1 MNFTLILSL
10 SVLFII
16 GWAIVSYSFVRISRQ
31 AKIDKQ
37 THVVQPAFR
46 LADQWIMEAQRKIE
60 ELSEKAEQ
68 PLGTAQHE
76 LLDLRL
82 EAGRLPQGVKNL
94 RTVRESLSGNI
105 KPLTL
110 NKTLAEIA
118 ALYLLHE
125 DFQTQESDFIYFKTH
140 VGFVPI
146 LEVPKTEPLSD
157 IGMKKWL
164 GRLSAQANSVMG
176 GFLYF
181 GESRRFIALQENKE
195 WMEALRSYKIMNLD
209 FQGLTA
215 LLVSFK
221 LYQDTD
227 RLIKT
232 FQAGVD
238 STVSLVG
245 QADKMGLA
253 LTSLGASALNVQ
265 MILEGGT
272 PESSKN
278 MADESRKS

>member
-1 MNFTLILSL
+1 MNFTVILVL
-10 SVLFII
+10 SVLFIL
-16 GWAIVSYSFVRISRQ
+16 GWAVVSYSFVRISRQ
-31 AKIDKQ
+31 TKNEKQ
-37 THVVQPAFR
+37 NHTVQPAFR
-46 LADQWIMEAQRKIE
+46 LADQWIMESQRKIE
-60 ELSEKAEQ
+60 ELSEKAEY

-105 KPLTL
+105 RPLVL
-110 NKTLAEIA
+110 NKTLDEISG
-118 ALYLLHE
+118 LYLLSE
-125 DFQTQESDFIYFKTH
+125 DFQTQESDFVYFKTH
-140 VGFVPI
+140 VGLVPV
-146 LEVPKTEPLSD
+146 LEAPKTEILSD
-157 IGMKKWL
+157 GVMKKWL
-164 GRLSAQANSVMG
+164 GRLSAQANPVMG

-181 GESRRFIALQENKE
+181 GESGQFAACQENKE
-195 WMEALRSYKIMNLD
+195 WVEALRSFQIMSLD

-232 FQAGVD
+232 FQAGIE
-238 STVSLVG
+238 STVPLVG

-265 MILEGGT
+265 MILEGGM
-272 PESSKN
+272 PGPSKTGN
-278 MADESRKS
+278 GGVETS

>member
-1 MNFTLILSL
+1 VNFTLILIL
-10 SVLFII
+10 SVLFIA

-31 AKIDKQ
+31 TKIDKQ

-60 ELSEKAEQ
+60 ELYEKAEQ

-105 KPLTL
+105 KPISL
-110 NKTLAEIA
+110 NKTLAEMA
-118 ALYLLHE
+118 GLYLLPE

-140 VGFVPI
+140 VGSVPI
-146 LEVPKTEPLSD
+146 LEAPKAEPLSD
-157 IGMKKWL
+157 GGMKKWL
-164 GRLSAQANSVMG
+164 GRLSAQANPVMG

-181 GESRRFIALQENKE
+181 GESSQFAAFQENKE
-195 WMEALRSYKIMNLD
+195 WMEALRSYKIMSLD
-209 FQGLTA
+209 FHGLTA

-221 LYQDTD
+221 LFQDTD
-227 RLIKT
+227 RLVKT
-232 FQAGVD
+232 FQTGID
-238 STVSLVG
+238 STVPLVG

-265 MILEGGT
+265 MILEGGAPGPSKT
-272 PESSKN
+272 GGEESKQS
-278 MADESRKS
+278 

>member
-1 MNFTLILSL
+1 VNFSLIFTLSG
-10 SVLFII
+10 LFIA

-31 AKIDKQ
+31 TKIQKQ
-37 THVVQPAFR
+37 TNIVQPAFR
-46 LADQWIMEAQRKIE
+46 LADQWIMESQRKIE
-60 ELSEKAEQ
+60 ELSERAEQ

-94 RTVRESLSGNI
+94 RTVRESLTGNI
-105 KPLTL
+105 RPMLL

-118 ALYLLHE
+118 GLYLLME
-125 DFQTQESDFIYFKTH
+125 DYQVQEADFVYFKTH
-140 VGFVPI
+140 VGLVPI
-146 LEVPKTEPLSD
+146 LEVPKVESLSD
-157 IGMKKWL
+157 GGMKKWL
-164 GRLSAQANSVMG
+164 GRLSAQANPVMG

-181 GESRRFIALQENKE
+181 ADSRQFDGCQQNKD
-195 WMEALRSYKIMNLD
+195 WMEALRNYKVMSLD
-209 FQGLTA
+209 FQGLTV

-221 LYQDTD
+221 IYQDTD

-232 FQAGVD
+232 FQAGIE

-253 LTSLGASALNVQ
+253 LTSLGASALKVQ
-265 MILEGGT
+265 MILEGGVPSPSKT
-272 PESSKN
+272 ESEESK
-278 MADESRKS
+278 DL

>member
-1 MNFTLILSL
+1 MNFELIFILAA
-10 SVLFII
+10 LFIA
-16 GWAIVSYSFVRISRQ
+16 GWAVVSYSFVQISRQ
-31 AKIDKQ
+31 TKSQKQ
-37 THVVQPAFR
+37 NQNVQPAFR
-46 LADQWIMEAQRKIE
+46 LADQWIMESQRKIE

-94 RTVRESLSGNI
+94 RTVRESLAGNI
-105 KPLTL
+105 KPLAL
-110 NKTLAEIA
+110 NKTLAEIVD
-118 ALYLLHE
+118 LYLLTE
-125 DFQTQESDFIYFKTH
+125 DYQIEEANFVYFKTH
-140 VGFVPI
+140 VGSVPI
-146 LEVPKTEPLSD
+146 LEVLKAEPLSD
-157 IGMKKWL
+157 TGMKKWL
-164 GRLSAQANSVMG
+164 GLLSAKANPVMG

-181 GESRRFIALQENKE
+181 ADGPQFAACQENKE
-195 WMEALRSYKIMNLD
+195 WMETLRSYKIMSLD

-232 FQAGVD
+232 FQAGIE
-238 STVSLVG
+238 STIPLVG

-265 MILEGGT
+265 MILEGGMPGPSKT
-272 PESSKN
+272 ESE
-278 MADESRKS
+278 ESEGL

>member
-1 MNFTLILSL
+1 VNFNLILILSA
-10 SVLFII
+10 LFVM
-16 GWAIVSYSFVRISRQ
+16 GWAVVSYSFVRISRQ
-31 AKIDKQ
+31 TKKEKQ
-37 THVVQPAFR
+37 THTVQPVFR
-46 LADQWIMEAQRKIE
+46 LADQWIMESQRKIE
-60 ELSEKAEQ
+60 KLSEKAEH

-94 RTVRESLSGNI
+94 RTVRESLTGNI
-105 KPLTL
+105 RPLAL

-118 ALYLLHE
+118 GLYLLTE
-125 DFQTQESDFIYFKTH
+125 DYQAPEAGFVYFQTH
-140 VGFVPI
+140 MGPVPI
-146 LEVPKTEPLSD
+146 LEAPSEEPLSD
-157 IGMKKWL
+157 SGMKKWI
-164 GRLSAQANSVMG
+164 GRLSDQANPVMG

-181 GESRRFIALQENKE
+181 ADSEKFEVCQRNKE
-195 WMEALRSYKIMNLD
+195 WMEALRGYKILSLD

-232 FQAGVD
+232 FQAGIE
-238 STVSLVG
+238 STVPLVG

-253 LTSLGASALNVQ
+253 LTSLGASALKVQ
-265 MILEGGT
+265 MILDGAV
-272 PESSKN
+272 PSP
-278 MADESRKS
+278 SRTGSEEEKDA

>member
-1 MNFTLILSL
+1 MNFTLIFIL
-10 SVLFII
+10 SVLFIA

-31 AKIDKQ
+31 TKAQKKNHI
-37 THVVQPAFR
+37 VQPAFR
-46 LADQWIMEAQRKIE
+46 LADQWIMESQRKIE

-68 PLGTAQHE
+68 PLSTAQHE

-94 RTVRESLSGNI
+94 RTVRESLAGNI
-105 KPLTL
+105 KPLVL

-118 ALYLLHE
+118 GLYLPVE
-125 DFQTQESDFIYFKTH
+125 DYQVQEADFVYFKTH
-140 VGFVPI
+140 VGSMPI
-146 LEVPKTEPLSD
+146 LEVSKAEPLSD
-157 IGMKKWL
+157 SGMKKWL
-164 GRLSAQANSVMG
+164 GRLSTQANPVMG

-181 GESRRFIALQENKE
+181 ADSRQFEVCQQNRE
-195 WMEALRSYKIMNLD
+195 WMEALRSYKIMSLD

-221 LYQDTD
+221 IYQDTD
-227 RLIKT
+227 RLIRT
-232 FQAGVD
+232 FQAGIE
-238 STVSLVG
+238 STVPLVG

-265 MILEGGT
+265 MILEGGAPGPSKT
-272 PESSKN
+272 RSGESMGS
-278 MADESRKS
+278 

>member
-1 MNFTLILSL
+1 LNFELIFILSAI
-10 SVLFII
+10 FIA
-16 GWAIVSYSFVRISRQ
+16 GWAVVSYSFVQISRQ
-31 AKIDKQ
+31 TKSQKQ
-37 THVVQPAFR
+37 NQNVQPAFR
-46 LADQWIMEAQRKIE
+46 LADQWIMESQRKIE

-68 PLGTAQHE
+68 PLSTAQHE

-94 RTVRESLSGNI
+94 RTVRESLAGNI
-105 KPLTL
+105 RPLAL

-118 ALYLLHE
+118 GFYLLAE
-125 DFQTQESDFIYFKTH
+125 DYQIQEPDFIYFKTH
-140 VGFVPI
+140 VGSVPI
-146 LEVPKTEPLSD
+146 LEAPKAEALSD
-157 IGMKKWL
+157 SGMKKWL
-164 GRLSAQANSVMG
+164 GRLSSQANPVMG

-181 GESRRFIALQENKE
+181 ANSPQFTACQENKE
-195 WMEALRSYKIMNLD
+195 WMEALRSYKIMSLD

-232 FQAGVD
+232 FQAGIE
-238 STVSLVG
+238 STVPLVG
-245 QADKMGLA
+245 QSDKMGLA

-265 MILEGGT
+265 MILEGGMPGPSKT
-272 PESSKN
+272 GSEES
-278 MADESRKS
+278 EGL

>member
-1 MNFTLILSL
+1 MNFNLILVL
-10 SVLFII
+10 SALFVT
-16 GWAIVSYSFVRISRQ
+16 GWAVVSYSFVRISRQ
-31 AKIDKQ
+31 TKKEKQ
-37 THVVQPAFR
+37 THTVQPAFR
-46 LADQWIMEAQRKIE
+46 LADQWIMESQRKIE

-94 RTVRESLSGNI
+94 RTVRESLAGNI
-105 KPLTL
+105 RPLAL

-118 ALYLLHE
+118 GLYLLPE
-125 DFQTQESDFIYFKTH
+125 DFQTPEADFVYFQTH
-140 VGFVPI
+140 MGPVPI
-146 LEVPKTEPLSD
+146 LEAPNGESLSD
-157 IGMKKWL
+157 GGMKKWL
-164 GRLSAQANSVMG
+164 GRLSAQANPVMG

-181 GESRRFIALQENKE
+181 ADSQKFEVCQRNKE
-195 WMEALRSYKIMNLD
+195 WVEALRSYKIMSLD

-232 FQAGVD
+232 FQAGIE
-238 STVSLVG
+238 STVPLVG
-245 QADKMGLA
+245 QADIMGLA
-253 LTSLGASALNVQ
+253 LTSLGASALKVQ
-265 MILEGGT
+265 MILEGAV
-272 PESSKN
+272 PSPSKTGSKEEKD
-278 MADESRKS
+278 A

>member
-1 MNFTLILSL
+1 MNFTLILIL
-10 SVLFII
+10 SVLFIV
-16 GWAIVSYSFVRISRQ
+16 GWAVVSYAFVRISRQ
-31 AKIDKQ
+31 TKKEKQ

-46 LADQWIMEAQRKIE
+46 LADQWIMESQRKIE

-94 RTVRESLSGNI
+94 RTVRESLTGNI
-105 KPLTL
+105 RPLAL

-118 ALYLLHE
+118 GLYLLAE
-125 DFQTQESDFIYFKTH
+125 DYQTQEADFIYFQTH
-140 VGFVPI
+140 MGPVPI
-146 LEVPKTEPLSD
+146 LEAPNAEPLSD
-157 IGMKKWL
+157 GGIKKSI
-164 GRLSAQANSVMG
+164 GRLSDHANPVMG

-181 GESRRFIALQENKE
+181 GDSGKFEACQRNKE
-195 WMEALRSYKIMNLD
+195 WMEALRSYKIMSLD

-221 LYQDTD
+221 LFQDTD

-232 FQAGVD
+232 FQAGID
-238 STVSLVG
+238 STVPLVG

-253 LTSLGASALNVQ
+253 LTSLGASALKVQ
-265 MILEGGT
+265 MILEGAV
-272 PESSKN
+272 PSPSKRESEEETN
-278 MADESRKS
+278 A

>member
-1 MNFTLILSL
+1 MNLTLIFTL
-10 SVLFII
+10 SVLFIA
-16 GWAIVSYSFVRISRQ
+16 GWAIVSYAFVRISRQ
-31 AKIDKQ
+31 TKIDKQ
-37 THVVQPAFR
+37 AHVVQPALR
-46 LADQWIMEAQRKIE
+46 LADQWIMESQKKIE
-60 ELSEKAEQ
+60 QLIESAED

-94 RTVRESLSGNI
+94 RTVRESLAGNI
-105 KPLTL
+105 KPLAL
-110 NKTLAEIA
+110 NKTLNEIA
-118 ALYLLHE
+118 GLYLLAE
-125 DFQTQESDFIYFKTH
+125 DFQTLETDFVYFKTH
-140 VGFVPI
+140 VGLVPI
-146 LEVPKTEPLSD
+146 LEVLKTEPLTDS
-157 IGMKKWL
+157 GMKKSL

-181 GESRRFIALQENKE
+181 ADSRQFAVFQENKE
-195 WMEALRSYKIMNLD
+195 WMEALRGHKIMGVD

-232 FQAGVD
+232 FQTGIE
-238 STVSLVG
+238 STVPLVG
-245 QADKMGLA
+245 QSDKMGLA

-265 MILEGGT
+265 MILEGGAPGLPQT
-272 PESSKN
+272 GGGESKD
-278 MADESRKS
+278 A